1 MTADKPLVDF
11 LIPQFQDPRIIRAIR
26 SITHHPEAD
35 RFRIILLDGGR
46 DATLQAAVAA
56 ELRSH
61 DIHRIAPDKGIY
73 DALNTGL
80 DMATA
85 PWIGWIGS
93 DDLLASTF
101 SGRHLADAPAE
112 TAFVAFTTLFFNDA
126 DGAVLRVYRP
136 SDSRLL
142 RTNGFHLPHFSTF
155 IRAEVARTIRFDIH
169 QRNFADQL
177 YMHELEAAHHG
188 HVVEAVS
195 TLMCAGGISNS
206 SSSTILRTNA
216 EVERAIATRIGPV
229 RSKLYVGLKLLY
241 KVGQTI
247 PAKLNPTTI
256 AAYRSHVREDEP
268 VS

>member
-1 MTADKPLVDF
+1 MTDDKPLVDF
-11 LIPQFQDPRIIRAIR
+11 LVPQFQDHRIIRAIR

-56 ELRSH
+56 ELRSR
-61 DIHRIAPDKGIY
+61 DIHRVAPDKGIY

-101 SGRHLADAPAE
+101 SGGHLADAPEGA
-112 TAFVAFTTLFFNDA
+112 AFVAFTTLFFNDT

-142 RTNGFHLPHFSTF
+142 RANGFHLPHFSTF
-155 IRAEVARTIRFDIH
+155 IRTEVARTIRFDIH

-177 YMHELEAAHHG
+177 YMQELEAAHLG
-188 HVVEAVS
+188 KVVDAVS

-206 SSSTILRTNA
+206 SSATILRTNA
-216 EVERAIATRIGPV
+216 EVERAIATRIGPI

-241 KVGQTI
+241 KVGQTL
-247 PAKLNPTTI
+247 PAKLKPTTI
-256 AAYRSHVREDEP
+256 AAYRSHMREDEP

>member
-1 MTADKPLVDF
+1 MTAEKPLVDF

-26 SITHHPEAD
+26 SITRHPEAH

-46 DATLQAAVAA
+46 DPTLQAAIAT

-80 DMATA
+80 GIATA

-101 SGRHLADAPAE
+101 SGRNLVDVAE
-112 TAFVAFTTLFFNDA
+112 STSFVAFTTLFFD
-126 DGAVLRVYRP
+126 DGDGTVLRVYRP
-136 SDSRLL
+136 SQSRLL

-155 IRAEVARTIRFDIH
+155 IRTEVARTIRFDIH

-188 HVVEAVS
+188 QVVEAVS

-206 SSSTILRTNA
+206 SPSTILRTNA
-216 EVERAIATRIGPV
+216 EVERAIATQIGPV

-241 KVGQTI
+241 KVGQTL
-247 PAKLNPTTI
+247 PAKLKQTTI
-256 AAYRSHVREDEP
+256 AAYTSHVREDEP

>member
-1 MTADKPLVDF
+1 MTGDQPLVDF

-46 DATLQAAVAA
+46 DTALQAAVAG

-80 DMATA
+80 DLATA

-101 SGRHLADAPAE
+101 SGSHLIAAPEALK
-112 TAFVAFTTLFFNDA
+112 FVAFTTLFFNDA

-136 SDSRLL
+136 SSSRLL

-155 IRAEVARTIRFDIH
+155 IRTDVARGIRFDIQ

-177 YMHELEAAHHG
+177 YMHELEAAHEG
-188 HVVEAVS
+188 RVVDVVS

-206 SSSTILRTNA
+206 SSSTILRTNR
-216 EVERAIATRIGPV
+216 EVERAIATRIGPI
-229 RSKLYVGLKLLY
+229 RSKAYVALKLLY
-241 KVGQTI
+241 KVGQTL

-256 AAYRSHVREDEP
+256 AAYRSHVREDELT
-268 VS
+268 V

>member
-1 MTADKPLVDF
+1 MSVEQPLVDF

-26 SITHHPEAD
+26 SITHHPESD
-35 RFRIILLDGGR
+35 SFRIILLDGGR
-46 DATLQAAVAA
+46 DPILQAATAA
-56 ELRSH
+56 ELRST
-61 DIHRIAPDKGIY
+61 DIHRVAPDKGIY

-80 DMATA
+80 QMAAA

-101 SGRHLADAPAE
+101 SGRRLADAAE
-112 TAFVAFTTLFFNDA
+112 ATAFVAFTTLFFNDE

-136 SDSRLL
+136 SESRLM

-155 IRAEVARTIRFDIH
+155 IRTEVARTIQFDVH

-177 YMHELEAAHHG
+177 YMHELEAAYHG
-188 HVVEAVS
+188 QVVDAVS

-206 SSSTILRTNA
+206 SSSTILRTNL
-216 EVERAIATRIGPV
+216 EVERAISTRIGPI
-229 RSKLYVGLKLLY
+229 RSKLYVALKLLY
-241 KVGQTI
+241 KVGQTLA
-247 PAKLNPTTI
+247 AKLKPTTI
-256 AAYRSHVREDEP
+256 ASYRSHVREDTQ

>member
-35 RFRIILLDGGR
+35 RFRVILLDGGR
-46 DATLQAAVAA
+46 DTNLQAAVAA
-56 ELRSH
+56 ELRGQ
-61 DIHRIAPDKGIY
+61 DVHRIAPDKGIY

-80 DMATA
+80 DLATA

-101 SGRHLADAPAE
+101 SAHHLAEAPGS

-136 SDSRLL
+136 SESRLL

-155 IRAEVARTIRFDIH
+155 IRTEVARTIRFDIH

-177 YMHELEAAHHG
+177 YMHELEAAHDG
-188 HVVEAVS
+188 HVVDAVS

-206 SSSTILRTNA
+206 SSSTILRTNR
-216 EVERAIATRIGPV
+216 EVERAIATRIGSI
-229 RSKLYVGLKLLY
+229 RSKFYVGLKLLY
-241 KVGQTI
+241 KVGQTV
-247 PAKLNPTTI
+247 PAKLKPATI
-256 AAYRSHVREDEP
+256 AAYRAHVREDEP